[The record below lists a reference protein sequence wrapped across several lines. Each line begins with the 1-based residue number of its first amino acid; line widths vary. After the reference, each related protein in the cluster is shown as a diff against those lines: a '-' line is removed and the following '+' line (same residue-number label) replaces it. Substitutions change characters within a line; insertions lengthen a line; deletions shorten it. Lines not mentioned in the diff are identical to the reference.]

1 MTATD
6 ATLLDLPSAESTR
19 RTVNG
24 VDLHVVTAG
33 DPADPLVVLLHG
45 FPDFWYGWR
54 HQIPALVDAGFRVAV
69 PDQRGYNRSEK
80 PRGLD
85 AYRMRELS
93 GDIAELVAA
102 EDSDSAHVV
111 GHDWGAMVA
120 WDLALR
126 YPAVVDR
133 LGIINVPHPSAMRR
147 TLRSNPRQLLRSWYV
162 FALQI
167 PSLPELFLGRNDAQ
181 GMLDVLEGSAN
192 PGAFSD
198 EDLEHYRDAWRRQGA
213 IRGAVNW
220 YRAYARRPDAP
231 PRETVEAPTLVVWGD
246 EDVALLPQLA
256 LESVNYCTDG
266 QLERIPWA
274 SHWVHDEEPE
284 RVNDA
289 LIGHLKTETGRDD

>member
-19 RTVNG
+19 HTVNG

-33 DPADPLVVLLHG
+33 EPSNPMVVLLHG

-54 HQIPALVDAGFRVAV
+54 HQIPALVDAGYYVVV
-69 PDQRGYNRSEK
+69 PDQRGYNLSEK
-80 PRGLD
+80 PRPLD

-93 GDIAELVAA
+93 GDVAELIEA
-102 EDSDSAHVV
+102 ENRDDAHVV
-111 GHDWGAMVA
+111 GHDWGAAVA

-126 YPAVVDR
+126 HPSRVDH
-133 LGIINVPHPSAMRR
+133 LGIVNVPHPSVMRR
-147 TLRSNPRQLLRSWYV
+147 TIMTNPRQLVRSWYM
-162 FALQI
+162 FFFQ
-167 PSLPELFLGRNDAQ
+167 LPVVPEAVLGRDDAR
-181 GMLDVLEGSAN
+181 GVLDVLAGSAN
-192 PGAFSD
+192 PGAFTDD
-198 EDLEHYRDAWRRQGA
+198 ELAHYRDAWRRQGA

-220 YRAYARRPDAP
+220 YRALVRRRDDP

-246 EDVALLPQLA
+246 EDVALLPGMA
-256 LESVNYCTDG
+256 SESVGYCTDG
-266 QLERIPWA
+266 HLERVPWA

-289 LIGHLKTETGRDD
+289 LVGHLKDGAGE